1 MHAKEGQEQQTKQNT
16 IVGEGPSRP
25 YTWTRECG
33 LGWQPII
40 KKKKKKEKKRSHIRE
55 FFFGLPS
62 FVKKK
67 KNFFVG
73 EF

>member
-40 KKKKKKEKKRSHIRE
+40 KKKKKSHIRE

-67 KNFFVG
+67 KTFSLVSF
-73 EF
+73 ESDY